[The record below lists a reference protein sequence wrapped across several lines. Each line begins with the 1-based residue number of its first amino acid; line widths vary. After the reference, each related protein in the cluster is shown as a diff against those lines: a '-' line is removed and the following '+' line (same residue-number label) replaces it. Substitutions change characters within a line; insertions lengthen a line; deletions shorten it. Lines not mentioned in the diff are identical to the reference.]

1 MGNANVSNVTIRPEE
16 ADFFAKLA
24 RDWWNPKGPMAS
36 LHQVNP
42 VRLAFVR
49 DAIDAHW
56 PEARAALKPLAGK
69 SALDIGCGAGLLCE
83 PLARLGA
90 AVTGVDAAAENIA
103 AASAHAEGMGLD
115 IRYMA
120 GEVAGLDIGTF
131 DLVTSVEVIEHVADK
146 PASCRGWSGGHRHA
160 RDRVATR
167 QGPAPVG
174 RHVAE
179 LHPERAAGL
188 APFATIRHVSRETA
202 RLPVKRGN
210 KSGAGWGLHRV
221 WRGSE
226 RGEAGGR
233 VPRPRS
239 LFRPGDSAGQVFL
252 AASDEIH
259 GASRIVGKHAC
270 DAGRAQH
277 CHQRAI
283 AALAPGVGSC
293 SQYYGQEFVLGPH
306 RPRPSGV
313 STIPICAPT
322 ASAYFATSA
331 RPVGVTISA

>member
-1 MGNANVSNVTIRPEE
+1 MGNANIPNVTIRPEE

-56 PEARAALKPLAGK
+56 PDAARAAKPLAGK

-120 GEVAGLDIGTF
+120 GEVAGLDIGQF

-146 PASCRGWSGGHRHA
+146 AAFLKDVAA
-160 RDRVATR
+160 R
-167 QGPAPVG
+167 
-174 RHVAE
+174 
-179 LHPERAAGL
+179 L
-188 APFATIRHVSRETA
+188 APDGLLVMSTPNRTAASRVLLVGAAEAVGYVPRGTHHWEDFATPEELEALLAEVGLTVTA
-202 RLPVKRGN
+202 KRGIAWRPG
-210 KSGAGWGLHRV
+210 KGLHL
-221 WRGSE
+221 SE
-226 RGEAGGR
+226 DMA
-233 VPRPRS
+233 
-239 LFRPGDSAGQVFL
+239 LNYILSA
-252 AASDEIH
+252 
-259 GASRIVGKHAC
+259 K
-270 DAGRAQH
+270 RA
-277 CHQRAI
+277 
-283 AALAPGVGSC
+283 
-293 SQYYGQEFVLGPH
+293 
-306 RPRPSGV
+306 
-313 STIPICAPT
+313 
-322 ASAYFATSA
+322 
-331 RPVGVTISA
+331 